1 MKDAMKERVM
11 TDNIEY
17 LILEHLKS
25 LRHGQ
30 SIIEADLKDIKAR
43 LLAMET
49 HQAASHIDSARQSSW
64 LDDLD
69 TRLSRG
75 EVRVSLND

>member
-1 MKDAMKERVM
+1 M

-25 LRHGQ
+25 LRQGQ
-30 SIIEADLKDIKAR
+30 NIIEADLKDIKAR

-49 HQAASHIDSARQSSW
+49 HQAASHIDSARQSAR

-69 TRLSRG
+69 SRLNRVETRLNLA
-75 EVRVSLND
+75 E

>member
-1 MKDAMKERVM
+1 M
-11 TDNIEY
+11 TDSIEY

-25 LRHGQ
+25 LRQGQ
-30 SIIEADLKDIKAR
+30 NIIEADLKDIKAR

-49 HQAASHIDSARQSSW
+49 HQAASHIDSARQSAR

-69 TRLSRG
+69 SRLN
-75 EVRVSLND
+75 RVENRLNLAE